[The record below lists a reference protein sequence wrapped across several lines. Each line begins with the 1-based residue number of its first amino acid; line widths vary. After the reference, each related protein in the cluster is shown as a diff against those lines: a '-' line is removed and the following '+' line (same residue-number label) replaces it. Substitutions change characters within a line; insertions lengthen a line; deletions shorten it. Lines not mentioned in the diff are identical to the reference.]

1 MRILI
6 IQGEIPSEYK
16 SQSIRGDMI
25 TATVRAHKAA
35 GFNIVL
41 LPIGIEEIH
50 KWETV
55 NPPTFFQNLKSR
67 MIRIFSNRGYHY
79 YRSSCV
85 SKSVEKYH
93 QTKEIDVV
101 LANCISGDHV
111 IYAAFIKDQIGI
123 PFVIR
128 EHRSLYQRARNGIDD
143 IPTNIRRAFLKADKV
158 LAVSPQLADTMKSLG
173 IRNDIKCL
181 PNAISEEFFCK
192 PKEKGPFKEIMGNH
206 FMFAGWTRWRYLK
219 RLDLLIRAFSKV
231 FEKRPDTRLVV
242 AGNIETTEQQKTINN
257 LISELEIEPYVLLYG
272 LATRQQIHQLA
283 HSCDCCVIPSDDET
297 FGIPAL
303 EAIAAGKPVV
313 ATRCGGPE
321 SIITSD
327 LLGRIVEKGDSDL
340 LAQAMLSIIDNIESF
355 DGEYIKEIAHK
366 RYSESSIKNQWKNV
380 YKDIIK
386 NVNPPSKKRNRLIV
400 SRNKHKKTP
409 TKKKEE
415 RERIGFIKVIDR
427 KKFQKMGR
435 LSKKLPAS
443 MEKALIEV
451 LNLFIRVLI
460 DMKIIKPNK
469 FGIFSPL
476 FQYNK
481 YKKLIIFYQE
491 TY

>member
-6 IQGEIPSEYK
+6 ILEEIPSEFRSMLIK
-16 SQSIRGDMI
+16 GDTV
-25 TATVRAHKAA
+25 TATIRTHKAA

-41 LPIGIEEIH
+41 LPTGIEEKH
-50 KWETV
+50 NWEIINTL
-55 NPPTFFQNLKSR
+55 TFFQNLKSR
-67 MIRIFSNRGYHY
+67 MIRIFSNRGYYY

-93 QTKEIDVV
+93 QTKNIDII
-101 LANCISGDHV
+101 LANCLSGDQA

-128 EHRSLYQRARNGIDD
+128 EHRTIYQRARKSIDD
-143 IPTNIRRAFLKADKV
+143 IPTNIRLAFLKADKV
-158 LAVSPQLADTMKSLG
+158 LALTPQLANTMKSLG
-173 IRNDIKCL
+173 IRNDIECL
-181 PNAISEEFFCK
+181 PYAIPEEFFCK
-192 PKEKGPFKEIMGNH
+192 PKENGSFKEMGGNH
-206 FMFAGWTRWRYLK
+206 FMFAGWTRWRDIK

-242 AGNIETTEQQKTINN
+242 AGSIETTKQQKTINN
-257 LISELEIEPYVLLYG
+257 LISDLEIEPYVLLYG
-272 LATRQQIHQLA
+272 FATRQQIHQLA
-283 HSCDCCVIPSDDET
+283 HSCDCCVISSDYET
-297 FGIPAL
+297 FGLPAL

-321 SIITSD
+321 SIITSE
-327 LLGRIVEKGDSDL
+327 LLGRIVEKGDSNL

-366 RYSESSIKNQWKNV
+366 RYSESFIKNQWKNV

-386 NVNPPSKKRNRLIV
+386 NVNPPLKKRNRLIV
-400 SRNKHKKTP
+400 SRNKLKKTQ

-415 RERIGFIKVIDR
+415 RERIGFMKVIDR
-427 KKFQKMGR
+427 GKYQKMGR
-435 LSKKLPAS
+435 LSKRLPVS
-443 MEKALIEV
+443 MEKALMEV
-451 LNLFIRVLI
+451 LNLFIRVFI
-460 DMKIIKPNK
+460 DMKIIKPNS

-476 FQYNK
+476 FQYYK

-491 TY
+491 TP

>member
-6 IQGEIPSEYK
+6 ILRRVPSEFK
-16 SQSIRGDMI
+16 SQTSMGDMI
-25 TATVRAHKAA
+25 TAMIRAHKAA

-41 LPIGIEEIH
+41 LPTRIEEKH
-50 KWETV
+50 NWETI
-55 NPPTFFQNLKSR
+55 NAPTFFQNLKSR

-79 YRSSCV
+79 YRSSYV

-93 QTKEIDVV
+93 QTKKIDVI
-101 LANCISGDHV
+101 LAHCLSGYQA

-123 PFVIR
+123 PFVIQ
-128 EHRSLYQRARNGIDD
+128 EHRTHYQRARYGIDD
-143 IPTNIRRAFLKADKV
+143 IPTIIRRAFLKADKV

-173 IRNDIKCL
+173 IRNDIEYL
-181 PNAISEEFFCK
+181 PNAITEEFFCK
-192 PKEKGPFKEIMGNH
+192 PKEKDPFKEFVGNH
-206 FMFAGWTRWRYLK
+206 FMFAGWTRWRDFK

-242 AGNIETTEQQKTINN
+242 AGSIETTEQQKIINN
-257 LISELEIEPYVLLYG
+257 LISELEIEPYVLLFSS
-272 LATRQQIHQLA
+272 ATRQQIHQLA

-297 FGIPAL
+297 FGLPAL

-321 SIITSD
+321 SIITSE
-327 LLGRIVEKGDSDL
+327 LLGRVVEKGDSNL

-355 DGEYIKEIAHK
+355 NGEYIKEIAHK

-386 NVNPPSKKRNRLIV
+386 NVNPPSKKRNRLVV
-400 SRNKHKKTP
+400 SRNKRRKTP

-427 KKFQKMGR
+427 GKFQKMGR
-435 LSKKLPAS
+435 LSKNLPAS

-460 DMKIIKPNK
+460 DMKIIKPSN
-469 FGIFSPL
+469 FGIFSSL

-481 YKKLIIFYQE
+481 YKKLILFYQE
-491 TY
+491 TP

>member
-6 IQGEIPSEYK
+6 ILMGVPSEFN
-16 SQSIRGDMI
+16 SQSIKGDSI
-25 TATVRAHKAA
+25 TATIRAHKAA

-41 LPIGIEEIH
+41 LPTGIEEKH
-50 KWETV
+50 NWETI
-55 NPPTFFQNLKSR
+55 NTPTFFQKLRSR
-67 MIRIFSNRGYHY
+67 MIRIFSDRCYHY

-93 QTKEIDVV
+93 QTKEIDVL
-101 LANCISGDHV
+101 LAHCFSGDQA

-128 EHRSLYQRARNGIDD
+128 EHRSLYQKARNDIND
-143 IPTNIRRAFLKADKV
+143 IPTNIRRAILKADKV
-158 LAVSPQLADTMKSLG
+158 LTVSPQLADTMRSLG
-173 IRNDIKCL
+173 IRKDIECL
-181 PNAISEEFFCK
+181 PNALPEEFFCK
-192 PKEKGPFKEIMGNH
+192 PKENGPFKKMVGNH
-206 FMFAGWTRWRYLK
+206 FMFAGWTRWRYIK

-231 FEKRPDTRLVV
+231 FEKRPDTRLVI
-242 AGNIETTEQQKTINN
+242 AGNIETTEQQKTINK
-257 LISELEIEPYVLLYG
+257 LISELEIEPYVSLYG
-272 LATRQQIHQLA
+272 FATRQQIHQLA
-283 HSCDCCVIPSDDET
+283 HSCDCCVIPSDYET

-321 SIITSD
+321 SIINSVS
-327 LLGRIVEKGDSDL
+327 LGHIVEKGDSDL
-340 LAQAMLSIIDNIESF
+340 LSQAMLSIIDNIESF

-366 RYSESSIKNQWKNV
+366 RYSESSSKNQWKNV

-386 NVNPPSKKRNRLIV
+386 NVNPLSKKRKRLFV
-400 SRNKHKKTP
+400 SRNKPKKTP

-415 RERIGFIKVIDR
+415 RERIGFMKVIDR
-427 KKFQKMGR
+427 GKFQKMGR

-443 MEKALIEV
+443 MEKSLIEV
-451 LNLFIRVLI
+451 LNLFIRIFIV
-460 DMKIIKPNK
+460 MKIIKPNS

-476 FQYNK
+476 FQYYK

-491 TY
+491 TP

>member
-6 IQGEIPSEYK
+6 ILREIPSEFK
-16 SQSIRGDMI
+16 SQLIKGDSINAM
-25 TATVRAHKAA
+25 VRAHKAA

-41 LPIGIEEIH
+41 LPTGIEEAH
-50 KWETV
+50 NWETI
-55 NPPTFFQNLKSR
+55 NAPTFFQNLKSR

-93 QTKEIDVV
+93 QAKEIDVV
-101 LANCISGDHV
+101 FAHCFSGDQA

-128 EHRSLYQRARNGIDD
+128 EHRSLYQETRNGIND
-143 IPTNIRRAFLKADKV
+143 IPTNLRRAFLKADKI
-158 LAVSPQLADTMKSLG
+158 LAVSPQLADTMTSLG
-173 IRNDIKCL
+173 IRKDIECL
-181 PNAISEEFFCK
+181 PNAIPEEFFCK
-192 PKEKGPFKEIMGNH
+192 PKEKGPFKEMVGNH
-206 FMFAGWTRWRYLK
+206 FMFAGWTRWRYIK

-257 LISELEIEPYVLLYG
+257 LISELEIGPYVLLYG
-272 LATRQQIHQLA
+272 FATRRQIHQLA
-283 HSCDCCVIPSDDET
+283 HFCDCCVITSDNET

-313 ATRCGGPE
+313 TTRCGGPE

-327 LLGRIVEKGDSDL
+327 LLGRIVEKGDSNL
-340 LAQAMLSIIDNIESF
+340 LAHAMLSIIDNIESF
-355 DGEYIKEIAHK
+355 DEEYIKEIAHK
-366 RYSESSIKNQWKNV
+366 RYSESSTRNQWKNV

-386 NVNPPSKKRNRLIV
+386 NVNPPSKKRNRLVV
-400 SRNKHKKTP
+400 SRNKSKKIP
-409 TKKKEE
+409 TKKKDE
-415 RERIGFIKVIDR
+415 RERIGFMKVIDR
-427 KKFQKMGR
+427 GKFQKMGR
-435 LSKKLPAS
+435 LSKKLAAS

-451 LNLFIRVLI
+451 LNLFIRVFI
-460 DMKIIKPNK
+460 DMKIIKPNS

-476 FQYNK
+476 FQYYK

-491 TY
+491 TP